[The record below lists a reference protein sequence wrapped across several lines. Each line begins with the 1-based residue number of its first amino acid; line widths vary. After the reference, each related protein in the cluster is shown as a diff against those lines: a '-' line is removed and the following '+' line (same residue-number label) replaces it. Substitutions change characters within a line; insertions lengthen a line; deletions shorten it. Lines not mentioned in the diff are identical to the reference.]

1 MSDFTRM
8 QSTNFARFLGLL
20 YMSNARYLL
29 IHTEKNET
37 PKRMNSIMLSFVYT
51 NSSF

>member
-37 PKRMNSIMLSFVYT
+37 PNRRNSIILSFVYT